1 MLSFWTDEFEGGSMM
16 MFGKIDFILI
26 YKGFLQFND
35 LILDDLEVS
44 FPYIKWS
51 SGKCLIFEGFWVV

>member
-1 MLSFWTDEFEGGSMM
+1 M

-35 LILDDLEVS
+35 VILDDLEVS

-51 SGKCLIFEGFWVV
+51 SGKWLIFKGFWVV